1 MYMIAAEKNH
11 ENDITQVVIIL
22 NCPGPDFIS
31 IYDRLEWSSE
41 GDKDRPD
48 QLLEEY
54 CAPKKNVVVIAY
66 RFWNARWKEPFDA
79 YFTELGTMAALCDYD
94 EVQPT

>member
-31 IYDRLEWSSE
+31 IY
-41 GDKDRPD
+41 DRPD